1 MLPQLIV
8 SGLATGSVYALI
20 ALAMVIVYKTSEVP
34 NFAQG
39 EMAMISAYLAFAL
52 LTALGWPVSGALAGA
67 LVGAFGIG
75 VVFEFAVLRRAK
87 EPTLLNL
94 IILTL
99 GFQLVL
105 YGLAGWIWGGDQRL
119 FPFPLSDH
127 EAVVLGPVRVSELDL
142 ATLATALALVGLVFA
157 LVRFTRFGLAMQ
169 ATQQNEAAARING
182 IRTRRVLLLTFGIS
196 SVVGA
201 VAAMLIAPVTT
212 LDPNLM
218 WDPLLKGFAAAVLGG
233 MTSLGGAV
241 AGGLLLGVIE
251 NLFGAYVSLEFRSVV
266 AFALIVAVL
275 WFRPSGLF
283 APHYERRV

>member
-39 EMAMISAYLAFAL
+39 EMAMISTYLAFAL
-52 LTALGWPVSGALAGA
+52 LTALGWPLAAALAGA
-67 LVGAFGIG
+67 LVGAFVIG
-75 VVFEFAVLRRAK
+75 VVFEFAVIRRAR

-99 GFQLVL
+99 GFQLIL

-119 FPFPLSDH
+119 FRFPLSDR

-142 ATLATALALVGLVFA
+142 ATLATALALVAAVFA

-182 IRTRRVLLLTFGIS
+182 VRTRRVLLLTFGIS

-233 MTSLGGAV
+233 MTSPGGAV
-241 AGGLLLGVIE
+241 AGGLLLGVVE
-251 NLFGAYVSLEFRSVV
+251 NLFGSYVSLEFRSVV
-266 AFALIVAVL
+266 AFALIVVVL

>member
-52 LTALGWPVSGALAGA
+52 LASVGLSITGALAGA
-67 LVGAFGIG
+67 LVGAFAIG